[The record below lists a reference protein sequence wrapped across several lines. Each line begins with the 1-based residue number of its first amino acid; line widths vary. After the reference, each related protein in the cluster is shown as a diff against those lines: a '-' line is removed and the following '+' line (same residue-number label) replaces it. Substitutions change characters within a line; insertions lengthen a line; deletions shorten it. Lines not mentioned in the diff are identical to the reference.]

1 MKMTSD
7 KSHRRAGM
15 TLIEVLLAIAL
26 VAMVATAVVVSSTKI
41 FGGAQADTAHI
52 FVTTGIKVPLTTYRI
67 HMGNYPSTAQGLN
80 ALLVSPD
87 ASGNSWR
94 GPYMDVPGNRVPV
107 DPWKNPYQYR
117 YPGTKNTDG
126 YDVFSFGPDGVE
138 SADDIGNW

>member
-26 VAMVATAVVVSSTKI
+26 AAMVAGLVVVQVNKI
-41 FGGAQADTAHI
+41 FDNSSLDTARL
-52 FVTTGIKVPLTTYRI
+52 FVSTTMKVPLTTYRMN
-67 HMGNYPSTAQGLN
+67 MGHYPSTAQGLQ
-80 ALLVSPD
+80 ALLTSPD
-87 ASGNSWR
+87 GTGDRWR
-94 GPYMDVPGNRVPV
+94 GPYMDVPGNKIPL
-107 DPWKNPYQYR
+107 DPWQNPYQYR

-126 YDVFSFGPDGVE
+126 YDMFSFGPDGVE